1 MRGWLGLSDDDIY
14 ITEQFKTRSNVKRR
28 QHTKILI
35 DLDNETK
42 DSEKRFGIPVNRVM
56 FCP

>member
-1 MRGWLGLSDDDIY
+1 MMIC
-14 ITEQFKTRSNVKRR
+14 ITEQFKTRSYVKIR

-42 DSEKRFGIPVNRVM
+42 DSEKGWNTCKLCNVFSM
-56 FCP
+56 T